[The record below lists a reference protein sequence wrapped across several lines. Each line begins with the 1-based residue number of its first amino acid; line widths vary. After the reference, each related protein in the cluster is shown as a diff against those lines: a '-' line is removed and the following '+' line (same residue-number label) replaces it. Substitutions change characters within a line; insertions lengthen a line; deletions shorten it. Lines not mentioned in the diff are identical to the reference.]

1 MTGAEFEKEYREMY
15 YVLLNGN
22 LIDESLRDSL
32 REKAYAARDKSLGI
46 IAKYV
51 IEQLR
56 KDINSAAEH
65 GYMTSEFDF
74 ETIIEDCDLIQ
85 SSGYD
90 AEYLHNS
97 YKDILGFVKLWANKC
112 HLDFE
117 KLSTKSN
124 GSERFRLSWGKKV

>member
-1 MTGAEFEKEYREMY
+1 MIGAEFEKEYREMY

-22 LIDESLRDSL
+22 LIDESLRDNL
-32 REKAYAARDKSLGI
+32 REKAYAARDKSLRI
-46 IAKYV
+46 IAKCV

-56 KDINSAAEH
+56 KDVNSAAEH
-65 GYMTSEFDF
+65 GYMAIEFEF
-74 ETIIEDCDLIQ
+74 ETIIEDCDLIE

-90 AEYLHNS
+90 AEYLHDS

-117 KLSTKSN
+117 KLSTDSN
-124 GSERFRLSWGKKV
+124 DNERFKLSWGKKM

>member
-22 LIDESLRDSL
+22 LIDESLRDNL
-32 REKAYAARDKSLGI
+32 REKAYAARDKSLRI
-46 IAKYV
+46 IAKCV

-56 KDINSAAEH
+56 KDVNSAAEH
-65 GYMTSEFDF
+65 GYMAIEFEF
-74 ETIIEDCDLIQ
+74 ETIIEDCDLIE

-90 AEYLHNS
+90 AEYLHDY

-117 KLSTKSN
+117 KLSTESN
-124 GSERFRLSWGKKV
+124 GNERFKLSWGKKM

>member
-65 GYMTSEFDF
+65 GYMASEFDF

-90 AEYLHNS
+90 AEYLHDS

-112 HLDFE
+112 NIDFE

-124 GSERFRLSWGKKV
+124 GSERFKLSWGKKM

>member
-97 YKDILGFVKLWANKC
+97 YKDILEFVKLWASKC

-124 GSERFRLSWGKKV
+124 SSERFKLSWGKKM

>member
-22 LIDESLRDSL
+22 LIDESLRDNL
-32 REKAYAARDKSLGI
+32 REKAYAARDKSLRI
-46 IAKYV
+46 IAKCV

-56 KDINSAAEH
+56 KDVNSAAEH
-65 GYMTSEFDF
+65 GYMAIEFEF
-74 ETIIEDCDLIQ
+74 ETIIEDCDLIE

-90 AEYLHNS
+90 AEYLHDS

-117 KLSTKSN
+117 KLSTDSN
-124 GSERFRLSWGKKV
+124 DNERFKLSWGKKM

>member
-22 LIDESLRDSL
+22 LIDESLRDNL
-32 REKAYAARDKSLGI
+32 REKAYAARDKSLRI
-46 IAKYV
+46 IAKCV

-56 KDINSAAEH
+56 KDVNSAAEH
-65 GYMTSEFDF
+65 GYMAIEFEF
-74 ETIIEDCDLIQ
+74 ETIIEDCDLIE

-90 AEYLHNS
+90 AEYLHDS
-97 YKDILGFVKLWANKC
+97 YKDILEFVKLWANKC

-124 GSERFRLSWGKKV
+124 GNERFKLSWGKKM

>member
-32 REKAYAARDKSLGI
+32 REKAYAARDKSLRI
-46 IAKYV
+46 IAKCV

-56 KDINSAAEH
+56 KDVNSAAEH
-65 GYMTSEFDF
+65 GYMAIEFEF
-74 ETIIEDCDLIQ
+74 ETIIDDCDLIE

-90 AEYLHNS
+90 AEYLHDS

-117 KLSTKSN
+117 KLSTDSN
-124 GSERFRLSWGKKV
+124 GNERFKLSWGKKM

>member
-22 LIDESLRDSL
+22 LIDESLRDNL
-32 REKAYAARDKSLGI
+32 REKAYAARDKSLRI
-46 IAKYV
+46 IAKCV

-56 KDINSAAEH
+56 KDVNSAAEH
-65 GYMTSEFDF
+65 GYMAIEFEF
-74 ETIIEDCDLIQ
+74 ETIIEDCDLIE

-90 AEYLHNS
+90 AEYLHDS
-97 YKDILGFVKLWANKC
+97 YKDILGFVKLWASKC

-117 KLSTKSN
+117 KLPTKNNS
-124 GSERFRLSWGKKV
+124 SERFKLSWGKKM

>member
-1 MTGAEFEKEYREMY
+1 MAGAEFEKEYREMY

-32 REKAYAARDKSLGI
+32 REKAYAARDKSLRI
-46 IAKYV
+46 IAKCV

-56 KDINSAAEH
+56 KDVNSAAEH
-65 GYMTSEFDF
+65 GYMAIEFEF
-74 ETIIEDCDLIQ
+74 ETIIEDCDLIE

-90 AEYLHNS
+90 AEYLHDS

-117 KLSTKSN
+117 KLSTDSN
-124 GSERFRLSWGKKV
+124 GNERFKLSWGKKM